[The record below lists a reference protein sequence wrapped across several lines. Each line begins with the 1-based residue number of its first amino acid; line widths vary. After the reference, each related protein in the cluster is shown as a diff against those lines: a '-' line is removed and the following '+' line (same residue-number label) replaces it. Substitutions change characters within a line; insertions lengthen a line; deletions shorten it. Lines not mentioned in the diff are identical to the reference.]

1 MFSTSSHRKG
11 ARAIVIGGSMAGLA
25 AARVLQPHF
34 DQVVIL
40 DRDVLS
46 DIPEHRQG
54 VPQGRHAHGLLA
66 GGLRALSTLFPTLEA
81 DLRAAG
87 AVVGDVVRDIR
98 WHQHGYDK
106 LQFHSGLD
114 GLLLG
119 RPLLEATLRAHV
131 RRLPRVSFADKVGVQ
146 RLLVSRDGRTVTG
159 VRIRPFGCPEYSCH
173 ADLVVDASGRSSRS
187 PQWLAE
193 QGFEPPPLEELAVNI
208 GYMTRIYRRRPDDL
222 GGNVGTV
229 IAPRPPHQRRIGF
242 ALALEGDRWIV
253 ALGGW
258 MGDHAPADPAGY
270 LAFARSL
277 ARPYIYDLISRA
289 EPLSEPVPYAFPSN
303 RRRRYER
310 VKHLPERFLVM
321 GDALCSF
328 NPIYGQGMS
337 VAALEALALRDAI
350 GAPEGLT
357 ALGARFFPKAAAI
370 VDGPWAVAAG
380 GDLAFEGVTGR
391 RPVGTAL
398 VNWYLGQ
405 VHRAAATDPE
415 VCLAFFQAANLLAPP
430 TTLFSPKLMA
440 RVATSAWRR
449 PGTPGPFTRPSTTA
463 GLDAQHAVSTR

>member
-11 ARAIVIGGSMAGLA
+11 TRAIVIGGSMAGLA

-87 AVVGDVVRDIR
+87 AVAADVVRDIR

-106 LQFHSGLD
+106 LQFQSGLD

-131 RRLPRVSFADKVGVQ
+131 RRLPRVSFADKVVVQ
-146 RLLVSRDGRTVTG
+146 RLLVSADGRTVTG

-193 QGFEPPPLEELAVNI
+193 QGFEPPPLDELAVNI
-208 GYMTRIYRRRPDDL
+208 GYMTRIYHRRPDDL

-253 ALGGW
+253 GLGGW
-258 MGDHAPADPAGY
+258 MGDHAPADPDGY

-289 EPLSEPVPYAFPSN
+289 EPLSEPVPYAFPLESEASLRAGEAPAGTFSRDGRRTVQLQPN
-303 RRRRYER
+303 LRPGHERGRARGIGPRRRDQRAGR
-310 VKHLPERFLVM
+310 VDGARCPFLPESGRDCRRALGGGCGWRSCVRGSDRPPAGGYSAGQLV
-321 GDALCSF
+321 
-328 NPIYGQGMS
+328 
-337 VAALEALALRDAI
+337 LRP
-350 GAPEGLT
+350 GAPRGC
-357 ALGARFFPKAAAI
+357 
-370 VDGPWAVAAG
+370 DG
-380 GDLAFEGVTGR
+380 
-391 RPVGTAL
+391 
-398 VNWYLGQ
+398 
-405 VHRAAATDPE
+405 
-415 VCLAFFQAANLLAPP
+415 
-430 TTLFSPKLMA
+430 S
-440 RVATSAWRR
+440 
-449 PGTPGPFTRPSTTA
+449 
-463 GLDAQHAVSTR
+463 